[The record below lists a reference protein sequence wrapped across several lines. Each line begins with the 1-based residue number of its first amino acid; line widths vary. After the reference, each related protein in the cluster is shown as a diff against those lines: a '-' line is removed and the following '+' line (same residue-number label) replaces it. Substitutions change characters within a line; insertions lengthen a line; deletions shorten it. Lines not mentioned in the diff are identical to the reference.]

1 MKQLQQLAYK
11 GILLGLG
18 MLAIEANAQKQTKTY
33 NESFKV
39 AEDAVLDINTSYA
52 DIQFETWDKNEVVVE
67 ATIELEGA
75 TPEEAQ
81 EYFENSGIKILGNS
95 QTIEIRTASRSL
107 WGDIALANT
116 VFEVPEI
123 ANIAPLFQDIAIPD
137 MPALPEMPPVPP
149 IPNIDFDYEA
159 FEKDGEAYLKKWKK
173 EFNKRFDKKYQKKM
187 EEWGKQFK
195 EQAEEQRQRIEKQ
208 RKEREE
214 QREEQRQLV
223 EKQRMEMKEQREEMQ
238 QQHKEA
244 REQAEVLRLKAQE
257 MARDIR
263 RNVIINGD
271 APTIF
276 YKSSDGD
283 SKKFKVKK
291 IIKVK
296 MPKSTTLKMNVR
308 HGEVKLAKNTR
319 NMNATL
325 SHTRLLAATIDGDK
339 TNITASYSPVNVELW
354 NYGSLNTSFSEEVV
368 LNTVNQI
375 NLNTRSSHV
384 VVDNLLKS
392 MLGKN
397 SLGSLHIKA
406 IDTDFSDVDISVK
419 NGELSCV
426 VPTTP
431 FTMYVN
437 NTFSDFTYPDDLNV
451 SSKKNNQQL
460 VYTGYY
466 QNKNANKTIRL
477 HSNYSS
483 IILK

>member
-18 MLAIEANAQKQTKTY
+18 MIAIEANAQKQTKTY

-39 AEDAVLDINTSYA
+39 GEDAVLDINTSYA

-81 EYFENSGIKILGNS
+81 KYFENSGIKILGNS
-95 QTIEIRTASRSL
+95 QTIEIRTASRDV
-107 WGDIALANT
+107 WGDIALGNSI
-116 VFEVPEI
+116 FEVPEI

-137 MPALPEMPPVPP
+137 FPDIPEMPPMPP

-159 FEKDGEAYLKKWKK
+159 FEKNGEVYLKKWKK
-173 EFNKRFDKKYQKKM
+173 EFNKGFDKKYQKKM
-187 EEWGKQFK
+187 EEWGKQF
-195 EQAEEQRQRIEKQ
+195 EAQAAEQRQRIEKQ

-214 QREEQRQLV
+214 QREEMMQQR
-223 EKQRMEMKEQREEMQ
+223 KEVQ

-244 REQAEVLRLKAQE
+244 RAQAEELRQKAQE

-263 RNVIINGD
+263 RKVIINESNNGD

-283 SKKFKVKK
+283 SKKYKVKK
-291 IIKVK
+291 VIKVK
-296 MPKSTTLKMNVR
+296 MPKSTRLKMNVR

-354 NYGSLNTSFSEEVV
+354 NYGSLNTSFSEDVV
-368 LNTVNQI
+368 LNTVNHI

-406 IDTDFSDVDISVK
+406 IDTNFSDVDISMK

-426 VPTTP
+426 LPTTP

-437 NTFSDFTYPDDLNV
+437 NTFSEFTYPDDLNL

-466 QNKNANKTIRL
+466 QNKNANKSIRL
-477 HSNYSS
+477 HSGYSS